1 MVLWADYD
9 NFPIPYKGWNVA
21 VGEKYVGN
29 RQQLATAFTKLLAW
43 LREYMS
49 VDTATILLP
58 DEDRENLLVY
68 ATVGLEEE
76 ITQKIRIPIGRGI
89 AGRIAA
95 SSKSMVT
102 HNLLEEEIVSP
113 ILRQKGLRS
122 LVGVPLP
129 MQEGMVGVLH
139 VGSLQ
144 QRQFTERDIQ
154 QLQVVVHRLK
164 SIMLTAQFNC
174 LSDSASKTANR
185 ICAIHLSWLKH
196 CQRLQKFPISLPQS
210 LRNGSLAIEAIE
222 QQAYSN
228 LQQSPIIKL
237 LTGELVQTLLSRSNA
252 DLHEITAN

>member
-29 RQQLATAFTKLLAW
+29 RQQMAAAFTKLLAW

-49 VDTATILLP
+49 VDTATLLLP
-58 DEDRENLLVY
+58 DEDREKLLVY

-76 ITQKIRIPIGRGI
+76 ITQKIRIPIGQGI

-95 SSKSMVT
+95 SRKSMVT
-102 HNLLEEEIVSP
+102 NNLLDEEIVSP

-129 MQEGMVGVLH
+129 MQDDMVGVLH

-164 SIMLTAQFNC
+164 SIMLTAQFNY
-174 LSDSASKTANR
+174 LSYSASKTATHNYKYIAR
-185 ICAIHLSWLKH
+185 TPLL
-196 CQRLQKFPISLPQS
+196 LQYRYQVQNISS
-210 LRNGSLAIEAIE
+210 A
-222 QQAYSN
+222 
-228 LQQSPIIKL
+228 LQQPLNSYWSIAACKCLDIFRCQYIL
-237 LTGELVQTLLSRSNA
+237 ACT
-252 DLHEITAN
+252 

>member
-9 NFPIPYKGWNVA
+9 SLPISYKGWNVA
-21 VGEKYVGN
+21 VGEKYIGN

-49 VDTATILLP
+49 VDTATLLLP
-58 DEDRENLLVY
+58 DEDRENLVVY
-68 ATVGLEEE
+68 ATLGLEEE
-76 ITQKIRIPIGRGI
+76 ITQKIRIPIGQGI

-95 SSKSMVT
+95 SCKPMVT
-102 HNLLEEEIVSP
+102 HNLLAEEIVSP

-129 MQEGMVGVLH
+129 MREGMVGVLH

-164 SIMLTAQFNC
+164 SIMVTAQFNY
-174 LSDSASKTANR
+174 LSCSASQTDIHKYVER
-185 ICAIHLSWLKH
+185 I
-196 CQRLQKFPISLPQS
+196 ISLKYPHKVQNLS
-210 LRNGSLAIEAIE
+210 SA
-222 QQAYSN
+222 
-228 LQQSPIIKL
+228 LQQPLNSYWSIAVCKCLDIFRCQYI
-237 LTGELVQTLLSRSNA
+237 LTCN
-252 DLHEITAN
+252 